1 MKCVIGGAQL
11 RVFGRAIHAIAR
23 ISDEFWF
30 DPVEKGLALRSVNSS
45 RSAYACVFFS
55 SMFFQHYCWTA
66 GSQPCQKEKQP
77 SLPCKLIIKS
87 VLPVFRCVNVLERN
101 VEKCSICTSPS
112 EQHITFQLLCRHGVV
127 KTYNLTF
134 QECDPLQAV
143 FAKHMCP
150 NILKVHSRLL
160 ADVMIHF
167 PSSQEEITLSVTPVK
182 VCFKSYTEEDTDFS
196 RTMLTEIQLSPEE
209 FDYFQVGVDSE
220 VTFCL
225 KELRGL
231 LAFAEAMSVPVSVH
245 LDRSGRPIAFSIE
258 DLLLEASFI
267 LATLCEAEKEAE
279 PACCPWPRDS
289 SRTGMDKSD
298 QTSMDGASKAGTATS
313 KKPQQKGNT
322 PSTDPAKPPSALA
335 KQEVKNVPRG
345 TERDGPGRAGAATA
359 QAAAGEA
366 TEAPYAKVR
375 ELPMV
380 PALEPHGCCWAEHP
394 HMHWGFQWDQQSWK
408 TPAQLENP
416 STAGRLLGGRWVSLG
431 NAAGREILR
440 VAKASQIINAQIL
453 HHTILTCTNVA
464 FSSSTPCSSELSLTR
479 RRPLVAPSR
488 AW

>member
-1 MKCVIGGAQL
+1 CILQCFLSLA
-11 RVFGRAIHAIAR
+11 VFGRAIHAIAR

-30 DPVEKGLALRSVNSS
+30 DPIEKGLALRSVNSS

-66 GSQPCQKEKQP
+66 VSQPCQQEQQL

-87 VLPVFRCVNVLERN
+87 VLPVFRCANVLERN
-101 VEKCSICTSPS
+101 VEKCSISTNPS
-112 EQHITFQLLCRHGVV
+112 EHHITFQLLCRHGVV

-150 NILKVHSRLL
+150 NILRVHSRLL

-167 PSSQEEITLSVTPVK
+167 PTSQEEITLSVTPMK

-231 LAFAEAMSVPVSVH
+231 LAFSEATSVPVSIH
-245 LDRSGRPIAFSIE
+245 FDRCGKPIAFSIE

-267 LATLCEAEKEAE
+267 LATLCEAEKEAASPE
-279 PACCPWPRDS
+279 PACHPRPWD
-289 SRTGMDKSD
+289 
-298 QTSMDGASKAGTATS
+298 SKADTATS
-313 KKPQQKGNT
+313 TKPQQKGNT
-322 PSTDPAKPPSALA
+322 PSMDSAKPPSALA
-335 KQEVKNVPRG
+335 KQEVKNIPRG
-345 TERDGPGRAGAATA
+345 SEREVPGRAGAATA
-359 QAAAGEA
+359 NAGREA
-366 TEAPYAKVR
+366 TEAPYEKVR
-375 ELPMV
+375 ELPV
-380 PALEPHGCCWAEHP
+380 NSYLYNHCIFQFHSLFFGAVSYKEKEAIGDTFQSLVTASDTEEEFGAL
-394 HMHWGFQWDQQSWK
+394 QSS
-408 TPAQLENP
+408 P
-416 STAGRLLGGRWVSLG
+416 V
-431 NAAGREILR
+431 
-440 VAKASQIINAQIL
+440 
-453 HHTILTCTNVA
+453 
-464 FSSSTPCSSELSLTR
+464 
-479 RRPLVAPSR
+479 
-488 AW
+488 

>member
-1 MKCVIGGAQL
+1 AAMKCVIGGAQL

-66 GSQPCQKEKQP
+66 VSQPCQKEKQL

-101 VEKCSICTSPS
+101 VEKCSISTNPNDH
-112 EQHITFQLLCRHGVV
+112 HITFQLLCRHGVV

-167 PSSQEEITLSVTPVK
+167 PTSQEEITLSVTPMK

-231 LAFAEAMSVPVSVH
+231 LAFSEATSIPVSIH
-245 LDRSGRPIAFSIE
+245 FDRCGKPIAFSTE

-267 LATLCEAEKEAE
+267 LATLCEAEKEAASPE
-279 PACCPWPRDS
+279 PACCPQPWHSNAD
-289 SRTGMDKSD
+289 
-298 QTSMDGASKAGTATS
+298 TATS

-322 PSTDPAKPPSALA
+322 PSMNSAKAPGALA
-335 KQEVKNVPRG
+335 KQEVKSIPRG
-345 TERDGPGRAGAATA
+345 TERDVPGRAGAATA
-359 QAAAGEA
+359 EAAGEA
-366 TEAPYAKVR
+366 TEAPYEKNSYLYKYCIFQFHSLFFGAVSYQEKEAIGDTFQSLVTASDT
-375 ELPMV
+375 EEDFS
-380 PALEPHGCCWAEHP
+380 AL
-394 HMHWGFQWDQQSWK
+394 QS
-408 TPAQLENP
+408 
-416 STAGRLLGGRWVSLG
+416 
-431 NAAGREILR
+431 
-440 VAKASQIINAQIL
+440 SQ
-453 HHTILTCTNVA
+453 V
-464 FSSSTPCSSELSLTR
+464 
-479 RRPLVAPSR
+479 
-488 AW
+488 

>member
-1 MKCVIGGAQL
+1 AAMKCVIGGAQL

-45 RSAYACVFFS
+45 RSAYAYVFFS

-66 GSQPCQKEKQP
+66 VSQPCQEEKQL

-87 VLPVFRCVNVLERN
+87 VLSVFRCVNVLERN
-101 VEKCSICTSPS
+101 VEKCSISTSPNDH
-112 EQHITFQLLCRHGVV
+112 HITFQLLCRHGVV

-160 ADVMIHF
+160 ADVVIHF
-167 PSSQEEITLSVTPVK
+167 PTSQEEITLSVTPMK

-231 LAFAEAMSVPVSVH
+231 LAFSEATSVPVSIH
-245 LDRSGRPIAFSIE
+245 FDRCGKPIAFSIE

-267 LATLCEAEKEAE
+267 LATLCEAEKEAAS
-279 PACCPWPRDS
+279 PDPSGCPQPWDR
-289 SRTGMDKSD
+289 
-298 QTSMDGASKAGTATS
+298 
-313 KKPQQKGNT
+313 KPQQNRNT
-322 PSTDPAKPPSALA
+322 PSLGPAKPPSATA
-335 KQEVKNVPRG
+335 KQGVKSIPRG
-345 TERDGPGRAGAATA
+345 TERDVPGRAGAAPA
-359 QAAAGEA
+359 EAEGGGA
-366 TEAPYAKVR
+366 TEAPYQKNSYLYKYRV
-375 ELPMV
+375 
-380 PALEPHGCCWAEHP
+380 
-394 HMHWGFQWDQQSWK
+394 FQFHSLFFGAVCYKEKEAIGETFQS
-408 TPAQLENP
+408 LV
-416 STAGRLLGGRWVSLG
+416 TASDTEDDFDTLQS
-431 NAAGREILR
+431 
-440 VAKASQIINAQIL
+440 SQ
-453 HHTILTCTNVA
+453 V
-464 FSSSTPCSSELSLTR
+464 
-479 RRPLVAPSR
+479 
-488 AW
+488 

>member
-1 MKCVIGGAQL
+1 LQCFLSLA
-11 RVFGRAIHAIAR
+11 VFGRAIHAIAR

-66 GSQPCQKEKQP
+66 VSQPCQQEQQL

-87 VLPVFRCVNVLERN
+87 VLPVFRCANMLERN
-101 VEKCSICTSPS
+101 VEKCSISTKPS

-167 PSSQEEITLSVTPVK
+167 PTSQEEITLSVTPMK

-231 LAFAEAMSVPVSVH
+231 LAFSEATSVPVSIH
-245 LDRSGRPIAFSIE
+245 FDRCGKPIAFSIE

-267 LATLCEAEKEAE
+267 LATLCEAEKEAASPE
-279 PACCPWPRDS
+279 PACCPRPRG
-289 SRTGMDKSD
+289 R
-298 QTSMDGASKAGTATS
+298 KADTAAS

-322 PSTDPAKPPSALA
+322 PSMGSAKPSSDSA
-335 KQEVKNVPRG
+335 KQEVKNTPRG
-345 TERDGPGRAGAATA
+345 SERDVPGRAG
-359 QAAAGEA
+359 AGEA
-366 TEAPYAKVR
+366 TEAPYEKVR
-375 ELPMV
+375 ELPTV
-380 PALEPHGCCWAEHP
+380 LTNNECPNSVSWSSYLYKYCIFQFHSLFFGAVSSKKKEAIGDTFQSLVTASDTEEEFGAL
-394 HMHWGFQWDQQSWK
+394 QSS
-408 TPAQLENP
+408 P
-416 STAGRLLGGRWVSLG
+416 V
-431 NAAGREILR
+431 
-440 VAKASQIINAQIL
+440 
-453 HHTILTCTNVA
+453 
-464 FSSSTPCSSELSLTR
+464 
-479 RRPLVAPSR
+479 
-488 AW
+488 